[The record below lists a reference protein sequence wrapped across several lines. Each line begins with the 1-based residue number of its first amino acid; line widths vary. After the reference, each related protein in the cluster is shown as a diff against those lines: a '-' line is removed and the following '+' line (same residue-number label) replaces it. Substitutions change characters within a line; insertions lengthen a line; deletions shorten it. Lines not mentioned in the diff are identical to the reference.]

1 LWYTA
6 HQALENEEVQK
17 NGFVGIGVFTDSART
32 FSSYDSKVLRW
43 AWKDLIK
50 VLPLRIQA
58 HHQFAANDVLNDILG
73 YIMYAMNPR
82 MRARVRMHPIA
93 SPLEVGP
100 ILENFGIPMDAI
112 PTQFGGNDE
121 FDPQIWLEERQLADS
136 DDNGN
141 AEDGSDDV

>member
-1 LWYTA
+1 M
-6 HQALENEEVQK
+6 
-17 NGFVGIGVFTDSART
+17 
-32 FSSYDSKVLRW
+32 RW

-58 HHQFAANDVLNDILG
+58 HHQLAANDVLNDILG

-82 MRARVRMHPIA
+82 MRARVRMHAIA